1 MRASPSTD
9 PLRRVGL
16 APLVRPTR
24 NDAEVA
30 LLPPYGDP
38 EVSLTGELATYLVIG
53 GAAALGYSLVRRRGR
68 DD

>member
-1 MRASPSTD
+1 MRATSTNG

-24 NDAEVA
+24 NEAEVA

-38 EVSLTGELATYLVIG
+38 EVSLTGELGTYLLL
-53 GAAALGYSLVRRRGR
+53 GAAATVGYALLRRRR
-68 DD
+68 DAD